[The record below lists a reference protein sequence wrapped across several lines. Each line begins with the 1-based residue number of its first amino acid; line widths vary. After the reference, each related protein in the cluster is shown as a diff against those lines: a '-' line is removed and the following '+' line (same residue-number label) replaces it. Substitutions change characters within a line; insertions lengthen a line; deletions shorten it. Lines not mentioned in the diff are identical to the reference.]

1 MRGTCEHVK
10 AMTMIQLRNVP
21 EDLHRDLKAKAAR
34 QGVTLSDLIV
44 RELPRI
50 ARRPSPQEVMDRI
63 MSREPVLDGPSGAE
77 AVRAVREE
85 RDARF

>member
-1 MRGTCEHVK
+1 MCCACDHVQ

-21 EDLHRDLKAKAAR
+21 EELHRELKAKAAR

-50 ARRPSPQEVMDRI
+50 ARQPTPQEIMERI
-63 MSREPVLDGPSGAE
+63 RSREPVLDGPSGAE
-77 AVRAVREE
+77 MVRAVREE

>member
-1 MRGTCEHVK
+1 
-10 AMTMIQLRNVP
+10 MTMIQLRNVP
-21 EDLHRDLKAKAAR
+21 EDLHRELKAKAAR

-63 MSREPVLDGPSGAE
+63 MSRDPVDGVSGAE
-77 AVRAVREE
+77 LVRAVREE
-85 RDARF
+85 RDARL